1 MTRTPSPRQ
10 GRLDRATAPG
20 RTIEIPSPGAG
31 LETRGAPRARL
42 GTPMVLASAACF
54 GTVPVL
60 AKLAY
65 ASGLSATQTLAFRF
79 VLGAAGLLALAVM
92 LRQDPRRLGLRRALQ
107 LVALGMFGYAATSG
121 TFFLALLRLPA
132 SLTEL
137 VAYIYPS
144 LAAIGAWLVFR
155 RPIGLRQAAALVIS
169 FVGLSLLVG
178 GARAGAGAAGPA
190 LLLAV
195 ASPVLYACYMLAG
208 ERLMRATP
216 VIPASGLVHAGAAGT
231 FVASLAI
238 TGAFRLPARP
248 ASWALLVVL
257 AVVPSMLGIS
267 LFLAGLPR
275 VGAAQAALLSTFE
288 PIVTVVLAVSFLG
301 DRLTPLQLVGAAAVI
316 AAVVVVQLRRPA
328 AVPPMQP

>member
-1 MTRTPSPRQ
+1 MIDAPPGARPEA
-10 GRLDRATAPG
+10 GPG
-20 RTIEIPSPGAG
+20 RH
-31 LETRGAPRARL
+31 ARL
-42 GTPMVLASAACF
+42 GALMVLTSAACF

-65 ASGLSATQTLAFRF
+65 VSGLSTTQILAFRF
-79 VLGAAGLLALAVM
+79 ALGAAGLLGLAAI

-107 LVALGMFGYAATSG
+107 LVALGMFCYAASSG

-144 LAAIGAWLVFR
+144 LVAIGAWVVFR
-155 RPIGLRQAAALVIS
+155 RRIGVRQAAALVVS
-169 FVGLSLLVG
+169 FVGLILLVG
-178 GARAGAGAAGPA
+178 GVQVRAAGPA

-195 ASPVLYACYMLAG
+195 ASPALYAVYMLAG

-216 VIPASGLVHAGAAGT
+216 VILGSGLVHAGAAVT

-238 TGAFRLPARP
+238 TGASRLPTHP

-257 AVVPSMLGIS
+257 AIVPSMLAIS

-301 DRLTPLQLVGAAAVI
+301 DRLSPLQLVGAGAVLV
-316 AAVVVVQLRRPA
+316 AVLGVQLRRPA
-328 AVPPMQP
+328 TVPPMQL

>member
-1 MTRTPSPRQ
+1 MTRTPSPRRGQ
-10 GRLDRATAPG
+10 VEPAPAPRRGLDGR
-20 RTIEIPSPGAG
+20 PGA
-31 LETRGAPRARL
+31 RARL

-54 GTVPVL
+54 GTLPVL

-79 VLGAAGLLALAVM
+79 VLGAAGLLALAGV

-137 VAYIYPS
+137 IAYIYPS
-144 LAAIGAWLVFR
+144 LVAIGALVFFR
-155 RPIGLRQAAALVIS
+155 RRIGPRQAAALVVS
-169 FVGLSLLVG
+169 FMGLSLLVG
-178 GARAGAGAAGPA
+178 GLGAEAGTGGPA

-216 VIPASGLVHAGAAGT
+216 VILGSGLVHTGAAVT

-238 TGAFRLPARP
+238 TGSFRLPTRP

-257 AVVPSMLGIS
+257 AIVPSMLGIS

-288 PIVTVVLAVSFLG
+288 PIVTVALAVSLLG
-301 DRLTPLQLVGAAAVI
+301 DRLAPLQVVGAAAVI

-328 AVPPMQP
+328 TVPPMQP